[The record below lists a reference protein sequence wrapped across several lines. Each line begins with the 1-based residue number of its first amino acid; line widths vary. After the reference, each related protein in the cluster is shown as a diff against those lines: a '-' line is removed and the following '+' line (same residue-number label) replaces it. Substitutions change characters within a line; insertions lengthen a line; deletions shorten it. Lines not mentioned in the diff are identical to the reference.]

1 MVAMGNAATAAID
14 AAPISTARRVGLMSG
29 MVLLPRGCDEALRK
43 KCGHV
48 RPLCLR
54 TAFCPGS
61 VGSVPA
67 ICAAHVAAL
76 LAFCGK
82 LSRVPA
88 SKGGHRAQRG
98 SLGYRA
104 VRTRSDLIGQ
114 RAANYLMQLGV
125 DPAHIGAVAAIIPA
139 ARLRATLVSSPSAS
153 HLTSFPLDA

>member
-88 SKGGHRAQRG
+88 SNGGQHAQHR
-98 SLGYRA
+98 SLGNRA
-104 VRTRSDLIGQ
+104 VRRSDLIGQ
-114 RAANYLMQLGV
+114 RAANYLMQRGV
-125 DPAHIGAVAAIIPA
+125 DPAHLGAVAAIIPA